1 MFSKINVFIT
11 LTKNLYRILDNSE
24 KVKLNIYTILSVFNT
39 FLEIVSVATIVFL
52 LFIITGEAPSSSKIS
67 EYVLYFIN
75 KQDPLLSS
83 AILMISIILIKTLF
97 QLVYYYN
104 QEKLGYNIQKRLTN
118 VLYYKFIN
126 SDYEDYLSRNS
137 SKILRILTIDSFKI
151 SNGIISPIITI
162 INEILLLSFITVF
175 IFSYDILLGISVYFI
190 SILMLLIFSL
200 RINKIMKK
208 LGVIINSFNTA
219 RIKSINESFRSFD
232 IIKLHKKTLNFENKY
247 KFQTDKITDAGFK
260 SIFYMKIPKSIYEFV
275 IFTLLFFLILI
286 FKITGK
292 VDALVPIL
300 SVLAISVYKII
311 PSLNKLSNSLQA
323 IQLFSKPFA
332 DIIEFLKIK
341 QDQEL
346 NDDIIDFKTLSYSD
360 ISFNYF
366 DKKDILSR
374 INLEINKGDFIGI
387 FGESGS
393 GKSTLIK
400 LLSGLLIPK
409 NGKIL
414 MNSMEI
420 KSDNLKNYF
429 SYVPQDSTI
438 LDNNISVNI
447 SLNFDTDRINKERII
462 EVLKQVE
469 LYSIFK
475 DKMDMNLGENGSK
488 VSGGQKQRIC
498 IARALYHEKK
508 ILILDE
514 STSNLDNSTEKK
526 ILSLLNRLNEFLTII
541 FISHRENS
549 FKYANKKYLIR
560 ENNIEQV

>member
-52 LFIITGEAPSSSKIS
+52 LFIITGEASSSSKIS

-190 SILMLLIFSL
+190 SIIMLLIFSL

-292 VDALVPIL
+292 VDALVPTL

-447 SLNFDTDRINKERII
+447 SLNFDRDRIIKDRII

>member
-11 LTKNLYRILDNSE
+11 LTKNLYRILDKSE

-52 LFIITGEAPSSSKIS
+52 LFIITGEASSSSKIS

-118 VLYYKFIN
+118 ILYYKFIN

-190 SILMLLIFSL
+190 SIIMLLIFSL

-292 VDALVPIL
+292 VDALVPTL

-447 SLNFDTDRINKERII
+447 SLNFDRDRINKDRII

-475 DKMDMNLGENGSK
+475 DKIDMNLGENGSK

>member
-1 MFSKINVFIT
+1 
-11 LTKNLYRILDNSE
+11 
-24 KVKLNIYTILSVFNT
+24 
-39 FLEIVSVATIVFL
+39 
-52 LFIITGEAPSSSKIS
+52 
-67 EYVLYFIN
+67 
-75 KQDPLLSS
+75 
-83 AILMISIILIKTLF
+83 
-97 QLVYYYN
+97 
-104 QEKLGYNIQKRLTN
+104 
-118 VLYYKFIN
+118 
-126 SDYEDYLSRNS
+126 
-137 SKILRILTIDSFKI
+137 
-151 SNGIISPIITI
+151 
-162 INEILLLSFITVF
+162 
-175 IFSYDILLGISVYFI
+175 
-190 SILMLLIFSL
+190 
-200 RINKIMKK
+200 MKK

-292 VDALVPIL
+292 VDALVPTL

-311 PSLNKLSNSLQA
+311 PSLHKLSNSLQA

-414 MNSMEI
+414 MNSKEI

-438 LDNNISVNI
+438 LDNNISINI

>member
-200 RINKIMKK
+200 RINK
-208 LGVIINSFNTA
+208 
-219 RIKSINESFRSFD
+219 
-232 IIKLHKKTLNFENKY
+232 KY
-247 KFQTDKITDAGFK
+247 
-260 SIFYMKIPKSIYEFV
+260 
-275 IFTLLFFLILI
+275 
-286 FKITGK
+286 
-292 VDALVPIL
+292 
-300 SVLAISVYKII
+300 
-311 PSLNKLSNSLQA
+311 
-323 IQLFSKPFA
+323 
-332 DIIEFLKIK
+332 
-341 QDQEL
+341 
-346 NDDIIDFKTLSYSD
+346 
-360 ISFNYF
+360 
-366 DKKDILSR
+366 
-374 INLEINKGDFIGI
+374 
-387 FGESGS
+387 
-393 GKSTLIK
+393 
-400 LLSGLLIPK
+400 
-409 NGKIL
+409 
-414 MNSMEI
+414 
-420 KSDNLKNYF
+420 
-429 SYVPQDSTI
+429 
-438 LDNNISVNI
+438 
-447 SLNFDTDRINKERII
+447 
-462 EVLKQVE
+462 
-469 LYSIFK
+469 
-475 DKMDMNLGENGSK
+475 
-488 VSGGQKQRIC
+488 
-498 IARALYHEKK
+498 
-508 ILILDE
+508 
-514 STSNLDNSTEKK
+514 
-526 ILSLLNRLNEFLTII
+526 
-541 FISHRENS
+541 
-549 FKYANKKYLIR
+549 
-560 ENNIEQV
+560 

>member
-1 MFSKINVFIT
+1 MFTKINVFIS
-11 LTKNLYRILDNSE
+11 LTKSLYKILDKNE
-24 KVKLNIYTILSVFNT
+24 KVKLNFYTVLSVFNT

-52 LFIITGEAPSSSKIS
+52 LFIMTGEASSSSKIS

-118 VLYYKFIN
+118 LLYHKFIN

-162 INEILLLSFITVF
+162 INEVLLLTFITLF
-175 IFSYDILLGISVYFI
+175 IFSYDILLGISVYLI
-190 SILMLLIFSL
+190 SIIMLLIFSL
-200 RINKIMKK
+200 KINTIMKK
-208 LGVIINSFNTA
+208 LGVVINSFNTS

-232 IIKLHKKTLNFENKY
+232 VIKLHKKTLDFEDKY
-247 KFQTDKITDAGFK
+247 KFQTDKVTDAGFK

-275 IFTLLFFLILI
+275 IFTLLFFLILT

-292 VDALVPIL
+292 VDILVPTL

-323 IQLFSKPFA
+323 IQLFSKPFV

-341 QDQEL
+341 QDQIL
-346 NDDIIDFKTLSYSD
+346 NDDIIDFRTLSYND

-366 DKKDILSR
+366 NKKDILSR
-374 INLEINKGDFIGI
+374 IKLEINKGDFIGI

-414 MNSMEI
+414 MNSIEI

-447 SLNFDTDRINKERII
+447 SLNFDTNKINKERII

-469 LYSIFK
+469 LYSIYK

-498 IARALYHEKK
+498 IARALYHDKK

-526 ILSLLNRLNEFLTII
+526 ILSLLNRLNKFLTII

-549 FKYANKKYLIR
+549 FKYANKKYLIQ
-560 ENNIEQV
+560 ENNIEQI